1 MGGEPVT
8 AELPSGV
15 RTGGLYTFAPGPGC
29 ADTYGV
35 RTNGLYNFGGTT
47 AECYDYNRDDADG
60 DHEENINGWAISGAE
75 GEGLGLR
82 ACVRGVVIDG
92 ERKEVGKQV
101 KHHRWEKE
109 GSHRWAHL

>member
-29 ADTYGV
+29 GDTYGV

-60 DHEENINGWAISGAE
+60 DHEENFNGWAISGAD

-92 ERKEVGKQV
+92 ERKQGDKEVKNPFL
-101 KHHRWEKE
+101 
-109 GSHRWAHL
+109 A